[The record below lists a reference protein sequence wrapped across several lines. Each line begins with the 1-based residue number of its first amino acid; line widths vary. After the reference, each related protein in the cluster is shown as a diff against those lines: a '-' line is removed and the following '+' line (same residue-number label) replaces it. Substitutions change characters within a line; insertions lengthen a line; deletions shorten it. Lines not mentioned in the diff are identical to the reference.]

1 MTVADVYR
9 ALWRRRLLIAVL
21 TLALVA
27 ADAFVTAQQTKLY
40 TASSLVRVE
49 QKTTTAADQFGSLQT
64 GALLARTYARIAESS
79 TVADLVKAQLG
90 QSVPASAIKI
100 KAAQVSDVDLLEL
113 SATNANPAL
122 AARIANAVPG
132 ALITLVKQSGPSP
145 DVITTIDHAAAPTS
159 PSSPEHEAECCDRL
173 HRRPDPEQRHRA
185 AGCGVRR
192 PDRRRRGSRAP
203 DRPAGDRDHPDALAR
218 RRSRDRSRGSAA
230 AGRGA
235 EARARRPDPSRLSG

>member
-100 KAAQVSDVDLLEL
+100 KAAQVSDVDLLEM

-159 PSSPEHEAECCDRL
+159 PSSPNTKLNVAIGFIVGLILNSGIVLLAAAFADRIGGAEDLEHLTGLPVIATIPTL
-173 HRRPDPEQRHRA
+173 SL
-185 AGCGVRR
+185 GGVREI
-192 PDRRRRGSRAP
+192 DRTAAPPPVAVLKREREGPIRRGS
-203 DRPAGDRDHPDALAR
+203 
-218 RRSRDRSRGSAA
+218 
-230 AGRGA
+230 
-235 EARARRPDPSRLSG
+235 SG